1 MSHIL
6 FNEYQI
12 ADITQNKWIEN
23 CKADIC
29 IWPDVVEEQDK
40 VLDSVRNNM
49 VDECTRNRNPNEVT
63 VEVSKNL
70 TKNARTGSN
79 LICPFFYPGPGS
91 LVVQIQ
97 PGSTS
102 CVL

>member
-70 TKNARTGSN
+70 TMNTRTGSN
-79 LICPFFYPGPGS
+79 LICPFFT
-91 LVVQIQ
+91 LD
-97 PGSTS
+97 
-102 CVL
+102 